1 MVVVVGPAVRLIVC
15 WPKAAAAAKGRIA
28 STRAAFF
35 KIALKFFVC
44 IVFSLLSTVA
54 STALHAFVN
63 HKFPRIHQHHHEHS
77 TWENVVRRNLTLVVG
92 VPHKGPAA
100 LVGRVEL
107 EVGRVQ
113 RGAARIRGVA
123 GGDTVGI
130 AYTGWH
136 RSAQGSVRTQVRGA
150 AVPGAVGKDSGIGQ
164 SGRAACRHIAE
175 WVHLYGLV
183 VVLAPLHK
191 VNRPGR
197 ARVITV

>member
-1 MVVVVGPAVRLIVC
+1 MTVVVGPAVRLIVC

-28 STRAAFF
+28 STRAALF
-35 KIALKFFVC
+35 KIALIFVC

-54 STALHAFVN
+54 SSALHAFVN

-77 TWENVVRRNLTLVVG
+77 TWENVVRGNLTLVVG

-113 RGAARIRGVA
+113 GCATRVRGVA

-130 AYTGWH
+130 AYAGGH
-136 RSAQGSVRTQVRGA
+136 RGTQVRVRTQV
-150 AVPGAVGKDSGIGQ
+150 
-164 SGRAACRHIAE
+164 
-175 WVHLYGLV
+175 W
-183 VVLAPLHK
+183 
-191 VNRPGR
+191 
-197 ARVITV
+197 